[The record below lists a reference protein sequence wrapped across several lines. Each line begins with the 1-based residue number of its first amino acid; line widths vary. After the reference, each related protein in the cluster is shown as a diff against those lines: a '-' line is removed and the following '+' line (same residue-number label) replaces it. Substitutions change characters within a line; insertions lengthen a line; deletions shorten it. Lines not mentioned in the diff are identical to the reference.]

1 MRGGRGASS
10 MDRVEGGLGE
20 SENGEGWGE
29 HPAVVVYRAS
39 GIQFPVYCAGP
50 ISAVCCAL
58 RPL

>member
-1 MRGGRGASS
+1 MEEVPVVWAGWRGDWEKVK
-10 MDRVEGGLGE
+10 MVRVG
-20 SENGEGWGE
+20 GE

>member
-1 MRGGRGASS
+1 
-10 MDRVEGGLGE
+10 VEEVPVVWARWMGLGG

-29 HPAVVVYRAS
+29 HSVVVVYRAS